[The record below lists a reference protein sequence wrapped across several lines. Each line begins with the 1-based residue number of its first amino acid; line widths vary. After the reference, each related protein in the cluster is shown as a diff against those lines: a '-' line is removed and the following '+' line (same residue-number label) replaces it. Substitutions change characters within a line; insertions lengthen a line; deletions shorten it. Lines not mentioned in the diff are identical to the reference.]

1 MPVVATSSLHSESGS
16 QAAAGI
22 PRLLLAIAFR
32 PFFLLAA
39 AWSAL
44 AMLLW
49 LASLTGWLSLPALTP
64 AWHAHELLFG
74 VVAAAAAGFALTAV
88 ATWTGKPPLAGAGLL
103 ALLLLWLA
111 GRLTMLVESPP
122 GVVAAVTNL
131 LFLPAVALY
140 LFSRLVPVG
149 QRRNYPLVLIL
160 LLLTVAQGAWHFMDS
175 DRLLAYE
182 AGLLAV
188 AAMISL
194 IAGRITPAFTRNW
207 LTRNGD
213 DAAVVRSWPVVERTT
228 MLSTLLVLLMLVAG
242 APMAWTAM
250 AALLAAVANGVRL
263 LGWAGWT
270 VRADPL
276 MWILHLGYAWIPVGL
291 LLLGLFP
298 WIDTITSS
306 AWLHALGT
314 GAMGILILGVMT
326 RVCLGHTGRPLKLPA
341 AVVPAYWLIIVAT
354 LLRVA
359 AAMALLPYRP
369 AVIAAGLA
377 WMAAFAIFAIAYWPI
392 LTRPRADGRPG

>member
-1 MPVVATSSLHSESGS
+1 MSTESVSLRQTGASALW
-16 QAAAGI
+16 AA
-22 PRLLLAIAFR
+22 PFR
-32 PFFLLAA
+32 PFFLATGVYA
-39 AWSAL
+39 VVIIGF
-44 AMLLW
+44 W
-49 LASLTGWLSLPALTP
+49 LGGWFGGWPLPEGISP
-64 AWHAHELLFG
+64 MQWHSHELLFG
-74 VVAAAAAGFALTAV
+74 MVAAAIAGFLLTAMCN
-88 ATWTGKPPLAGAGLL
+88 WTGAPLLSGSALL
-103 ALLLLWLA
+103 ALFGLWLA
-111 GRLTMLVESPP
+111 GRVAMWSVAWLP
-122 GVVAAVTNL
+122 GWLVAAVDL
-131 LFLPAVALY
+131 SF
-140 LFSRLVPVG
+140 
-149 QRRNYPLVLIL
+149 
-160 LLLTVAQGAWHFMDS
+160 
-175 DRLLAYE
+175 
-182 AGLLAV
+182 LLAV
-188 AAMISL
+188 AVYAWRVIAGADNRRNLPIVGMVAMLWLANLLFHLGVWESIPEL
-194 IAGRITPAFTRNW
+194 TRRAELGTIMLVVLLMVAIGGRITPAFTRNW

>member
-207 LTRNGD
+207 LRRRQQPERVRDHAPLEWINVGGLLLGS
-213 DAAVVRSWPVVERTT
+213 AAVLAQQPYLAAIV
-228 MLSTLLVLLMLVAG
+228 TLV
-242 APMAWTAM
+242 
-250 AALLAAVANGVRL
+250 AAVAAGLRL
-263 LGWAGWT
+263 AGWNSHRVLT
-270 VRADPL
+270 EPL
-276 MWILHLGYAWIPVGL
+276 LWILHLAWLWLIAAL
-291 LLLGLFP
+291 LLMGASWF
-298 WIDTITSS
+298 TS
-306 AWLHALGT
+306 ALPPTLWWHALGA
-314 GAMGILILGVMT
+314 GAIGTILIGVMT
-326 RVCLGHTGRPLKLPA
+326 RVALGHTGRPLELPPGTPVLYA
-341 AVVPAYWLIIVAT
+341 LIT
-354 LLRVA
+354 VA
-359 AAMALLPYRP
+359 ALARLAAALFPQGYTVLL
-369 AVIAAGLA
+369 VIAAVAWVLA
-377 WMAAFAIFAIAYWPI
+377 WIGYLIRFGPI
-392 LTRPRADGRPG
+392 LLAPRTDGRPG